1 MSFCFNTFQDSPFG
15 NNFYVPSELLR
26 IQFVSIC
33 VSAESSQIT
42 RVGYVKF
49 KFPNCSFLATVLWYE
64 PLPLHKLLI
73 TTQPGLH
80 RIKRVRVTTGALC
93 RTSKS
98 FKIKQNLSPTISQK
112 REDNTRNVG
121 RSRKGLAGQQE
132 NRESKKTNKNQEW
145 GRRLRRCHQGEE
157 LRLESHKLSNSGQ
170 RSIFNHI

>member
-1 MSFCFNTFQDSPFG
+1 MFHRNC
-15 NNFYVPSELLR
+15 SEYNLYLFVFLQNLLK
-26 IQFVSIC
+26 S
-33 VSAESSQIT
+33 

-98 FKIKQNLSPTISQK
+98 FKSDTKSSKNLSPTISQK
-112 REDNTRNVG
+112 REDNTRSVG

-132 NRESKKTNKNQEW
+132 NRESKKNKQKPRM
-145 GRRLRRCHQGEE
+145 GTAITKMPSRRGTSVGKPQVVKQWSKVNL
-157 LRLESHKLSNSGQ
+157 
-170 RSIFNHI
+170 